1 MRAGTGAGMQIP
13 NPTFELMEAN
23 QLEEK
28 MQQFRDRKF
37 NFLMYIDNKYT
48 KSHCKILAWFSI
60 FNSSF

>member
-48 KSHCKILAWFSI
+48 KSHCKILA
-60 FNSSF
+60 